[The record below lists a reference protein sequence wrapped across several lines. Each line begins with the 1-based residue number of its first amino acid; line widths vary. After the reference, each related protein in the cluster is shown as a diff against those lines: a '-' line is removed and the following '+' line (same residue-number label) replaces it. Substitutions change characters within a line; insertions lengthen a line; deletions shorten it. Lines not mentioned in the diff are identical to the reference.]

1 MGKKLSLLTSKL
13 IKAFEQDGFTV
24 DQNSDVI
31 EHDGNIGVRATHK
44 TAVIGRTRRKK
55 KAFYIEG
62 DAHTQGYLIGK
73 LAEPEIERMCTEFN
87 YNIVFDFINIKIKD
101 PVVRKIIGDILED
114 IVYLMSKRIFQ
125 DVPPQYNEEIEGML
139 DGCQEVHKKT
149 KVDRESLW
157 VLNVGFDA
165 LLSYI
170 YTGIFPHKK
179 IYPIKIESKHLRV
192 PIMCNGFSAFGRDPQ
207 ANANYHYLGRDF
219 MFPTADVFQDTAAII
234 IRKPDNGLP
243 TVSVAAPGMAGA
255 IAGLNKNG
263 VGAGLDM
270 LPALNCDP
278 VRPGF
283 NSLLLTRHSIQ
294 LGGDCNQASETI
306 VDAQRGVSWAYV
318 LADGTN
324 DKSCIIE
331 AGATGDDL
339 NFLSYADDWVVKVL
353 KKVDPRIED
362 LLKTPS
368 TPLKRGAMVRWNDYQ
383 YPGTY
388 QIFNQ
393 ALVDGYK
400 EKHPKYAY
408 KYNPDD
414 FSEKGYLDKLW
425 TEKNCPGPFYFP
437 PQREDLANMVL
448 VTNHQIIPE
457 MRLCAMNDW
466 IATIAAG
473 NLNDIQW
480 RYDEL
485 NKQMLTSLGKGYI
498 TYEEAKDAIDFLA
511 PDKNYADYYNKDRK
525 PLNQV
530 QIRGSVS
537 LMDLKKKTIETH
549 YGYYS
554 DEWIKI
560 CLNNYL

>member
-1 MGKKLSLLTSKL
+1 MGKKLSLHISKL
-13 IKAFEQDGFTV
+13 IKAFDQDGFTV
-24 DQNSDVI
+24 DQDSDVI

-44 TAVIGRTRRKK
+44 TAVIGRTRKK
-55 KAFYIEG
+55 KRAFYIEG
-62 DAHTQGYLIGK
+62 DPHTSGYLMGK

-87 YNIVFDFINIKIKD
+87 DNIVFDFVNLKIKD
-101 PVVRKIIGDILED
+101 PVVKKVIGDILED
-114 IVYLMSKRIFQ
+114 IVYLMSKRIFH

-139 DGCQEVHKKT
+139 DGCQEVHKNT

-165 LLSYI
+165 LLSFI

-192 PIMCNGFSAFGRDPQ
+192 PIMCNGFAAFGIDPQ
-207 ANANYHYLGRDF
+207 TNANYHYLGRDF
-219 MFPTADVFQDTAAII
+219 MFPTADVFQDTAAMI
-234 IRKPDNGLP
+234 IRNPNDGLP
-243 TVSVAAPGMAGA
+243 TVSVAAPGMVGT
-255 IAGLNKNG
+255 IAGMNKNG
-263 VGAGLDM
+263 VGVGLDM
-270 LPALNCDP
+270 LPGSNCDP

-283 NSLLLTRHSIQ
+283 NSLLLTRHCIQ
-294 LGGDCNQASETI
+294 LGTDCDKASEII
-306 VDAQRGVSWAYV
+306 VNAQRGVSWAYV

-324 DKSCIIE
+324 DKSCIVE
-331 AGATGDDL
+331 AGATDDNL
-339 NFLSYADDWVVKVL
+339 NFLSYADDWVVKAL

-362 LLKTPS
+362 LLKTPAV
-368 TPLKRGAMVRWNDYQ
+368 PLRRGAMVRWNDYQ

-388 QIFNQ
+388 QLFNQ
-393 ALVDGYK
+393 ALVSGYK
-400 EKHPKYAY
+400 RKHPKYTY
-408 KYNPDD
+408 RYNPDD

-437 PQREDLANMVL
+437 PQREGLTNMIL

-473 NLNDIQW
+473 NLNDLQW

-485 NKQMLTSLGKGYI
+485 NKQMLAALTKGYI
-498 TYEEAKDAIDFLA
+498 IYQEAKNAIDFLA
-511 PDKNYADYYNKDRK
+511 PDKNFPDYYNKNRK

-560 CLNNYL
+560 TLNNYL